1 MEPVRKFS
9 FDNYFIATTKN
20 YNSGMTGK
28 SYHVNINN
36 LISFIREEK
45 RKEAFAKQNEITFL
59 KDVIN
64 LIKPV

>member
-1 MEPVRKFS
+1 MEPGRKFS
-9 FDNYFIATTKN
+9 FDNYFIETTKN
-20 YNSGMTGK
+20 YISGINRK
-28 SYHVNINN
+28 SYPVNINN

-45 RKEAFAKQNEITFL
+45 RKEAFSKQDEITFL